1 MRSILKALMNATQP
15 TAVSPPKLTLFEIL
29 AHGLADGLSGYVLLD
44 CLWNRRGL
52 DDLIQASLAL
62 LVILLSAVV
71 MIRRFRPEIRGLRAV
86 ELGLSGLV
94 AFLGVIGA
102 VITLLFMASGATYK
116 GSSPD
121 AGGMAV
127 MVGFLLF
134 YPAAGLVVLPFA
146 LNASRLSPRLRRR
159 IRWLCLGL
167 VLLPFCVLVGVR
179 LIH

>member
-1 MRSILKALMNATQP
+1 MNAIQP
-15 TAVSPPKLTLFEIL
+15 AAVPPPRLTLFEIVV
-29 AHGLADGLSGYVLLD
+29 HGLADGLSVYVLLD
-44 CLWNRRGL
+44 SLWHQSGL
-52 DDLIQASLAL
+52 DDLVQASLAF
-62 LVILLSAVV
+62 LVMLLSVV
-71 MIRRFRPEIRGLRAV
+71 VTIRRFQPEARGLRSL

-94 AFLGVIGA
+94 AFLGLIGA

-134 YPAAGLVVLPFA
+134 YPAAGLLVLPFA
-146 LNASRLSPRLRRR
+146 LNASRLSLRLRRR
-159 IRWLCLGL
+159 IRWLCFVL

-179 LIH
+179 LVHSPV

>member
-1 MRSILKALMNATQP
+1 MNAI
-15 TAVSPPKLTLFEIL
+15 PPATVPPPRLTLFEI
-29 AHGLADGLSGYVLLD
+29 AIHGLADGLGIYILLD
-44 CLWNRRGL
+44 SLWNRRGR

-62 LVILLSAVV
+62 LVILLSVVV
-71 MIRRFRPEIRGLRAV
+71 MVRRFRPEIRGLRAV

-94 AFLGVIGA
+94 TFLGLIGA

-116 GSSPD
+116 GPSPD
-121 AGGMAV
+121 AGGMAA

-134 YPAAGLVVLPFA
+134 YPAAGLVILPFA

-159 IRWLCLGL
+159 IRWLCLVL

-179 LIH
+179 LIRGR